1 MATLEDEIVDNIIAW
16 YDPWY
21 NDLWSDE
28 VFADISVATSL
39 ALANGY
45 QDVAADSLTLGETLA
60 LIPGAQVVERTIL
73 LEQYSLAGVVGVI
86 LAEAARLSDR
96 LWPGFAATIDD
107 AVDVLD
113 TPRLAAATR
122 VLDSL
127 GISSAVAAR
136 AQYGLRWAD
145 MLRMSD
151 VLLRFADGTISETVS
166 FTPVFSGVQR
176 ARRALGDDIAVSDAI
191 TPRFLLSAVAADTV
205 ELSIEQVLNMLYRAH
220 LREGVEISALYLS
233 PGGGVTAWAMN
244 TRTAAVTEYDNFDF
258 NSFARVGNTY
268 VGATSEGLYELQGDT
283 DDGDAI
289 LARIR
294 SGFMQ
299 FGSVQLSR
307 LKAAYLGMRGA
318 GEYVLRIET
327 GDGSIYD
334 YGVSAR
340 DMRTTKVH
348 MGKGQQARYFA
359 FELLGSGADF
369 DLDSIEFVPLVK
381 QRRV

>member
-28 VFADISVATSL
+28 VFADISVATTL
-39 ALANGY
+39 ALANSY
-45 QDVAADSLTLGETLA
+45 REIAASTTTLAETLTY
-60 LIPGAQVVERTIL
+60 LSGVRVSERTTL
-73 LEQYSLAGVVGVI
+73 LEQYSLASVSGLV

-96 LWPGFAATIDD
+96 LGWGFHAPVSD
-107 AVDVLD
+107 AVTMSTAAQVALAAQVLD
-113 TPRLAAATR
+113 ALGVSDDIATR
-122 VLDSL
+122 
-127 GISSAVAAR
+127 AR
-136 AQYGLRWAD
+136 CGASWAD
-145 MLRMSD
+145 TLRIAD
-151 VLLRFADGTISETVS
+151 VLLRFADGTIAETIN
-166 FTPVFSGVQR
+166 FTPLFSGVQR
-176 ARRALGDDIAVSDAI
+176 ARRVLGDDIAVSDAI